1 MPVALSPQ
9 FSAALPSR
17 CDSIWRG
24 ATLVTM
30 QDGHYNLIENG
41 AIAVTDGKIVWLGS
55 AADCP
60 AFPGARLHEFD
71 GGIITPGFIDCHTH
85 LVFGGDRSAEFEQ
98 RLNGVSY
105 AEIAAAGG
113 GILSTVNATREA
125 TEDQLLAQ
133 ALFRLQPLL
142 AEGVT
147 CVEIKSG
154 YGLSVENE
162 LKMLRVIR
170 RLGAMLP
177 VEVKSTCLA
186 AHAVPPEFNGDAD
199 EYIQLICET
208 LLPVVAR
215 EKLADAVD
223 AFCEHLAFSPEQ
235 VERVFNAAQALG
247 LPVKL
252 HAEQLSSLHGSALA
266 ARHHALSADHL
277 EYATEEDAKAMA
289 AGGTVAVLL
298 PGAYYLLRETQYP
311 PVNHFRRH
319 KVPMALA
326 SDANP
331 GTSPALSL
339 RLMLNMGCT
348 LFRLTPEEALAGI
361 TCHAARAL
369 GLQDSHGTLEAGK
382 VADFIHWP
390 LSRPAE
396 LAYWLGGQLPC
407 TVIYRGEVRG
417 AVRS

>member
-1 MPVALSPQ
+1 MPLTLSPH
-9 FSAALPSR
+9 FSSEPSSQ
-17 CDSIWRG
+17 CDSVWRG

-30 QDGHYNLIENG
+30 RDGKYNLIENG
-41 AIAVTDGKIVWLGS
+41 AIAVSGGQILWIGPD
-55 AADCP
+55 ADCP
-60 AFPGARLHEFD
+60 DYPHAIEHEFD
-71 GGIITPGFIDCHTH
+71 GGIITPGLVDCHTH
-85 LVFGGDRSAEFEQ
+85 LVFGGNRSAEFEQ

-113 GILSTVNATREA
+113 GILSTVHATRA
-125 TEDQLLAQ
+125 ASEDELLAQ

-142 AEGVT
+142 AEGIT

-154 YGLSVENE
+154 YGLSVESE
-162 LKMLRVIR
+162 IKMLRVIR
-170 RLGAMLP
+170 RLGHMLP

-186 AHAVPPEFNGDAD
+186 AHALPPEFKDQPD
-199 EYIQLICET
+199 DYIQLICDT
-208 LLPVVAR
+208 LLPAVSQ
-215 EKLADAVD
+215 ENLADAVD

-235 VERVFNAAQALG
+235 VDRVFNAAKSLG

-277 EYATEEDAKAMA
+277 EYATEDDAKAMA

-298 PGAYYLLRETQYP
+298 PGAYYLLRETQCP
-311 PVNHFRRH
+311 PVEHFRTH
-319 KVPMALA
+319 GVPMALA

-348 LFRLTPEEALAGI
+348 LFRLTPEEALAGV
-361 TCHAARAL
+361 TCHGARAL

-396 LAYWLGGQLPC
+396 LVYWLGGQLPC
-407 TVIYRGEVRG
+407 TVIFRGHLRGEVRL
-417 AVRS
+417 